1 MSHEN
6 ILAVHIFKFDKFG
19 HLWCLSRVLN
29 VPEVT
34 PGKLLR
40 FLKKHTLSRWSLK
53 EALELSDDISEEVM
67 SYARQQL
74 WWIRS
79 DTCQRPQ
86 CAGVLL
92 KFWNYCKWNSGSWL
106 PLWCVFCSCDFCIC
120 FLMAIVIYKISNT
133 TYNEWILDV
142 IMWKKTFLFP
152 PSVKPKC
159 EAPLRELTL
168 RALSEAATSRWSSR
182 SGQTANDQED
192 DDDFEERKRFS
203 RCFFG
208 NELW

>member
-1 MSHEN
+1 MQQQPINPYPRFSTVPGLWAGIELRRSLAASFALIQFDQQQSAGIQLWQTFLFLLNLHKLIVDKAETTELWTSHEN
-6 ILAVHIFKFDKFG
+6 LLAVHIFKFDKFG
-19 HLWCLSRVLN
+19 HRWCLFWVLN

-86 CAGVLL
+86 CARFLL
-92 KFWNYCKWNSGSWL
+92 KFWNYMEFWILAS
-106 PLWCVFCSCDFCIC
+106 PLVC
-120 FLMAIVIYKISNT
+120 FLF
-133 TYNEWILDV
+133 
-142 IMWKKTFLFP
+142 MWFLHMF
-152 PSVKPKC
+152 
-159 EAPLRELTL
+159 
-168 RALSEAATSRWSSR
+168 
-182 SGQTANDQED
+182 
-192 DDDFEERKRFS
+192 
-203 RCFFG
+203 
-208 NELW
+208 